1 MSRRSNAVRSAM
13 FTVRDLVGGLLT
25 GAALGAMIDGLGK
38 SAPTT
43 ARVLAILV
51 AGTVV
56 GISVRMWGHDIA
68 RLDDGRDSGAAGWTT
83 AMALAPVIII
93 VAAALGTLEPV
104 LVERGARNGLAI
116 HVVYAL
122 LFVAATL
129 LIAGVGAFAL
139 GSGMHGAA
147 FGLQLAAVAGV
158 AAAVGFLAVV
168 LAMNALGWQV
178 GAPDAGRRATMV
190 VVTSL
195 GLIVA
200 ASTAGGA
207 IGAMLPRPTVTIS

>member
-1 MSRRSNAVRSAM
+1 M